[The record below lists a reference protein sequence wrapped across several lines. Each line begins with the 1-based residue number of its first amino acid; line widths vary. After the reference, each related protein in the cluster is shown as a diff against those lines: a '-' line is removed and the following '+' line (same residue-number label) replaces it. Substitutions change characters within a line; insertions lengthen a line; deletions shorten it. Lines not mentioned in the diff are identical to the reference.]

1 MHNHYQPCIEALKS
15 CIEACEHCAA
25 ACRSEGSP
33 LHMQRCIKLDTD
45 CAEFCRL
52 TLNFL
57 QRESEFADLVVEDC
71 AEICRACGEECAG
84 HQFDHCQQCAKAC
97 QHCLDTCLKAVAN

>member
-1 MHNHYQPCIEALKS
+1 MQNNYQPCIEALKS

-33 LHMQRCIKLDTD
+33 LHMQRCISLDTD
-45 CAEFCRL
+45 CAEFCKL

-57 QRESEFADLVVEDC
+57 QRGSELADLVVEDC

-84 HQFDHCQQCAKAC
+84 HQADHCQQCAQAC
-97 QHCLDTCLKAVAN
+97 QNCLDSCLQAVAH